1 MVFAGRIMIGFLV
14 FLLVFLVGG
23 IFLQIFLSKRESRWP
38 GLVLPALCV
47 LVGLLYTFS
56 ATTLPGAA
64 IGFLIGGGIPCL
76 VHLAIYGAGRGRVR
90 RRRQDQVEKMNIQD
104 L

>member
-1 MVFAGRIMIGFLV
+1 MSRVTFTIILALTMLIGQF
-14 FLLVFLVGG
+14 
-23 IFLQIFLSKRESRWP
+23 FLQYFLSVRESRWP

-56 ATTLPGAA
+56 PAAA

>member
-1 MVFAGRIMIGFLV
+1 MSRVTFTIILALTMLIGQF
-14 FLLVFLVGG
+14 
-23 IFLQIFLSKRESRWP
+23 FLQYFLSVRESRWP
-38 GLVLPALCV
+38 GLVLPVLCV

-56 ATTLPGAA
+56 ATTLPAAA
-64 IGFLIGGGIPCL
+64 IGFLMGGGIPCL

-90 RRRQDQVEKMNIQD
+90 RRRQNQVEKMNIQD